1 MEMEHLIVKS
11 KDSIMDFDMYVY
23 CIIIASW
30 AAIKKDRCKH
40 PHFTRSAL
48 IKIFLGFSRY
58 L

>member
-1 MEMEHLIVKS
+1 MELEHLIVKS

-30 AAIKKDRCKH
+30 AAIKKIDVNIL
-40 PHFTRSAL
+40 TL
-48 IKIFLGFSRY
+48 LEV

>member
-11 KDSIMDFDMYVY
+11 KNSIMDFNMYVVY
-23 CIIIASW
+23 CNHSIM
-30 AAIKKDRCKH
+30 AIKKDRHEH

-48 IKIFLGFSRY
+48 IKIFVGFSRY